1 MLGGSS
7 SINAMIYVRGH
18 ALDYDRWE
26 QEGASGWSYAD
37 CLPYFKKSET
47 FEFGKFVS
55 RCFLSILVNLHCCQE
70 IRIM

>member
-26 QEGASGWSYAD
+26 KEGASGWSYAD

-47 FEFGKFVS
+47 FELGKFVLQ
-55 RCFLSILVNLHCCQE
+55 CILSALVNLHWCQE
-70 IRIM
+70 MRII

>member
-7 SINAMIYVRGH
+7 SINAMIYARGH

-26 QEGASGWSYAD
+26 SNGASGWSYAD

-47 FEFGKFVS
+47 YELGKSVV
-55 RCFLSILVNLHCCQE
+55 LN
-70 IRIM
+70 